1 MRIIILIFFLLSTVA
16 AGFAQNNYKQKNDSA
31 CKLIKKY
38 WAEKNADAI
47 YAMAGE
53 EFKQQLSLA
62 DFKTAC
68 TQSLFPMGNMKTIFE
83 NLENETSKY
92 KAIFTS
98 DSLSFYLS
106 LDSKNKL
113 ANFSFKPYEK

>member
-1 MRIIILIFFLLSTVA
+1 MKIAILIFSFISTVTS
-16 AGFAQNNYKQKNDSA
+16 GFAQNNLQQKNDSV

-53 EFKQQLSLA
+53 EFKQQLTLA
-62 DFKTAC
+62 DFKAAC
-68 TQSLFPMGNMKTIFE
+68 TNNLFPMGNMKTSFE

-106 LDSKNKL
+106 LDHKNKL
-113 ANFSFKPYEK
+113 ATFSFKPYEM

>member
-1 MRIIILIFFLLSTVA
+1 MKIAILIFFVLSTVLS
-16 AGFAQNNYKQKNDSA
+16 GFAQNNVQQKNDSV

-38 WAEKNADAI
+38 WAERNADAI

-53 EFKQQLSLA
+53 EFKQQLSLT

-68 TQSLFPMGNMKTIFE
+68 AKNLFPMGSMKTTFE

-106 LDSKNKL
+106 LDHKNKL

>member
-1 MRIIILIFFLLSTVA
+1 MKITILIFCLLSA
-16 AGFAQNNYKQKNDSA
+16 AVSGFAQNNHQQKNDSV

-68 TQSLFPMGNMKTIFE
+68 TKNLFPMGNMKTTFE
-83 NLENETSKY
+83 NFENETSKY

-98 DSLSFYLS
+98 DSLSFYLG
-106 LDSKNKL
+106 LDNKNKL
-113 ANFSFKPYEK
+113 ATFSFKPYEK

>member
-1 MRIIILIFFLLSTVA
+1 MKITILILFFLSAVV
-16 AGFAQNNYKQKNDSA
+16 AGFAQNNQQQKNDSV

-38 WAEKNADAI
+38 WAEKNAEAI
-47 YAMAGE
+47 YAMAGD

-68 TQSLFPMGNMKTIFE
+68 TKNLFPMGNMKTSFE
-83 NLENETSKY
+83 NLENGTSKY

-106 LDSKNKL
+106 LDNKNKL
-113 ANFSFKPYEK
+113 ANFLFKPYEK